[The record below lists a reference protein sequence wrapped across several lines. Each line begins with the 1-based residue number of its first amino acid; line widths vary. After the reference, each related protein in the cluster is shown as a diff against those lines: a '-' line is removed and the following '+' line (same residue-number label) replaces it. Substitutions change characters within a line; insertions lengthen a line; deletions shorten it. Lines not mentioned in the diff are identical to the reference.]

1 MTTQHTGQDPDP
13 MVVLWSRRPGEPWVQ
28 LNTWPLSHARVLGH
42 DLNKTSL
49 VNDHR
54 GRLADGRLFPV
65 DVDPNTLDLG
75 PLYPPV
81 PDRPAPPPRP
91 VGELLGE
98 VARKLG
104 MEVTQPV
111 GGVYHAHLLAGRIVA
126 RIFAEQD
133 QYEGDEVEI
142 AHRLLEALDYPLA
155 AGEDPAEHAME
166 RLAHV
171 LAFDGPDWHLD
182 TIRVVDALW
191 LASLGGR
198 PHWQQRRETP

>member
-1 MTTQHTGQDPDP
+1 MTNQHTDQDPDP
-13 MVVLWSRRPGEPWVQ
+13 LVVLWSRQPGEPWVK
-28 LNTWPLSHARVLGH
+28 LSSRPLSRARLLGH
-42 DLNKTSL
+42 DFDKTSL
-49 VNDHR
+49 VNDHK

-65 DVDPNTLDLG
+65 GVDPNQLDLG

-81 PDRPAPPPRP
+81 PDRPEPTPRP
-91 VGELLGE
+91 IGELLAV

-104 MEVTQPV
+104 MEATKPV
-111 GGVYHAHLLAGRIVA
+111 GGVYQAHLFAGRILGC
-126 RIFAEQD
+126 IFAEQN
-133 QYEGDEVEI
+133 QYGGDEVEI
-142 AHRLLEALDYPLA
+142 AQRLLEALDHPLA
-155 AGEDPAEHAME
+155 GVEDPAEHAME
-166 RLAHV
+166 RLGHV